1 MSEQTASPGAPTRQT
16 TRLLACG
23 IVAGPLFPAAWL
35 LQAFTRDGFDPS
47 RHPLSLL
54 SLGELGW
61 IQITNFV
68 VTGVLYVACA
78 IGMWRVLHSG
88 RSGTWGPLLVGGFGI
103 GLILAGIFTTDPG
116 AGFPPGAPVGAPEQ
130 LSWHGVLH
138 EVGFVVAVVSWT
150 AVCFVLVRR
159 FVALKQWGWV
169 GACVATPLV
178 VLVLASWPDQD
189 SLSLRLVIAS
199 AIEFGFVAAVAARL
213 MDGLP
218 DAAAASPAAWR
229 ARRPERAA

>member
-1 MSEQTASPGAPTRQT
+1 MAAQTASPGAPTRQT

-23 IVAGPLFPAAWL
+23 IVAGPLFLAAWL
-35 LQAFTRDGFDPS
+35 IQAFTRDGFDPT

-61 IQITNFV
+61 IQIANFV
-68 VTGVLYVACA
+68 VTGVLYLACA
-78 IGMWRVLHSG
+78 VGMWRVLHPG
-88 RSGTWGPLLVGGFGI
+88 RSGTWGPLLVGGFGL

-116 AGFPPGAPVGAPEQ
+116 AGFPPGAPAGAPEQ

-138 EVGFVVAVVSWT
+138 EAGFVVAVVSWA

-169 GACVATPLV
+169 GAGVATPLA
-178 VLVLASWPDQD
+178 VLVLASWPDPD

-199 AIEFGFVAAVAARL
+199 AIQFGFIAAVAARL
-213 MDGLP
+213 RGGLP
-218 DAAAASPAAWR
+218 DAEAAFPAAR
-229 ARRPERAA
+229 HARRLKQAA